1 MQKRRFLVHFI
12 ILFIPMFFVSA
23 LLNFVLTLNIS
34 DYIQMNWLI
43 VILLAIIL
51 DILFTY
57 IYTRKDKEQKPK

>member
-57 IYTRKDKEQKPK
+57 IYTRKDKEQEPK